1 MKTVQFLLDYFE
13 YIIGINQQIVI
24 KFALCKSRKKILE
37 PYQKNN

>member
-24 KFALCKSRKKILE
+24 KFALCKLRKKILE
-37 PYQKNN
+37 LYPKNN